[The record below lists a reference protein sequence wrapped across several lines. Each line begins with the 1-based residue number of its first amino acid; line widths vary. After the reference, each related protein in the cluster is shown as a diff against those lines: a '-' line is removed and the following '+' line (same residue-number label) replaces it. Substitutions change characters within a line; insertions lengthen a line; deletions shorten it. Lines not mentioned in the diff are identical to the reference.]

1 MKNRAGSRILF
12 FAFLSLLTVLPCTA
26 YAQDDANGNESE
38 AVRAPAALPTGGNQF
53 ANASNPIADIG
64 GWYWGLIDDPV
75 LIAGTTAVASDV
87 TTPATLYVGGPGY
100 IAVSANSGAEW
111 TKTLDIEERVISTNS
126 ANEDNVDDE
135 GNVSTM
141 TNDQKVAA
149 LREYIAQGLEDDEYD
164 TTEIEAL
171 QDEITDDE
179 LLDASSLDDIEALKD
194 LNLSMERDL
203 THVLEGGSDN
213 NIAVSISLSEFDPFI
228 VRYRSMTNSGAEEDF
243 GIAVAARAPVVWQF
257 VPTSALTY
265 AVTSGAIY
273 MTSDQGNTWQPF
285 LPAPDNTAIL
295 SFLVG
300 KDGNP
305 IAIGMSNGM
314 IFSPDGGQ
322 NWIQMNEIVEGAVF
336 DIQKAGNAVWALTT
350 ESLYYTHDNGMT
362 WDEASLPLADGEF
375 MISVVPGNRDN
386 ALVLTSASL
395 YYSDDLQNWIE
406 VPCAPFAEETIRQV
420 VSNDPSLSSFTV
432 RTDAHVF
439 QLTPNGWIAQNNL
452 LFANDLG
459 NMTTFDDGYSLA
471 AAASPSGLWLAQNSP
486 QLAVS
491 DEYRNLFKIWESEPN
506 DYEVIQRALEANYL
520 DDMVDKSWGMRSRL
534 SWLLPT
540 VTFDYYLLNRNTDKS
555 KIEVTFKSDYST
567 ITNLSQKETYTF
579 VREHQTYWR
588 IMARWNIE
596 IGRGLKDEISGNRQ
610 EATLRAKRTKV
621 VKDVRTLLNKRHA
634 SQTTLILSLPKLPET
649 RKATIKKAI
658 KTTLALQEAEAKLHY
673 LTGGYYIPAVRH
685 NDTQK

>member
-1 MKNRAGSRILF
+1 MKNRAGSRILV

-26 YAQDDANGNESE
+26 YAQDDAYGNESE

-64 GWYWGLIDDPV
+64 GWYWGLLDDPV

-87 TTPATLYVGGPGY
+87 TTPATIYVGGPGY
-100 IAVSANSGAEW
+100 IAVSPNSGAEW
-111 TKTLDIEERVISTNS
+111 TKVLDIEERVITTSS
-126 ANEDNVDDE
+126 PNEENVDDD
-135 GNVSTM
+135 GNVITM
-141 TNDQKVAA
+141 TNDQKVAL
-149 LREYIAQGLEDDEYD
+149 LRDYISQNLEDDEYD

-179 LLDASSLDDIEALKD
+179 LLDASSIDDIPVLKD

-203 THVLEGGSDN
+203 SHLFEGGN
-213 NIAVSISLSEFDPFI
+213 NNELSVSVSLSDFDSFI
-228 VRYRSMTNSGAEEDF
+228 MRYRAMTNSGAEEDV
-243 GIAVAARAPVVWQF
+243 GIAMAARAPVVWQF
-257 VPTSALTY
+257 VPTSAQTY

-295 SFLVG
+295 SYLVG
-300 KDGNP
+300 KDGTP

-314 IFSPDGGQ
+314 IYSPDGGR

-336 DIQKAGNAVWALTT
+336 DIQKAGNTVWALTT
-350 ESLYYTHDNGMT
+350 ETLYYTNDNGMT

-375 MISVVPGNRDN
+375 MTSVIPGNRDN

-395 YYSDDLQNWIE
+395 YYSDDLQNWVE

-420 VSNDPSLSSFTV
+420 IASDEWLSTFTV

-459 NMTTFDDGYSLA
+459 NLTTFNDSYSLA
-471 AAASPSGLWLAQNSP
+471 AAASPSGLWLAQSSP

-491 DEYRNLFKIWESEPN
+491 EEYRTLFKIWESEPN
-506 DYEVIQRALEANYL
+506 DYEVIQRALEAHFL
-520 DDMVDKSWGMRSRL
+520 DDMVDKKWGMRSRL

-540 VTFDYYLLNRNTDKS
+540 FTFDYYFRKQNIDKY
-555 KIEVTFKSDYST
+555 KIDVTFSQALPQEA
-567 ITNLSQKETYTF
+567 ITQAETYTF
-579 VREHQTYWR
+579 TRERQKYWQV
-588 IMARWNIE
+588 MARWNIE
-596 IGRGLKDEISGNRQ
+596 IGRGLKDEVAGARQ
-610 EATLRAKRTKV
+610 EANLRARRNSVIKE
-621 VKDVRTLLNKRHA
+621 VRTHLNKRHA

-649 RKATIKKAI
+649 RKSTVNKYV

-673 LTGGYYIPAVRH
+673 LTGGYYIPAVRNSETH
-685 NDTQK
+685 K